1 MACGLR
7 SATHDGKETDVAN
20 FTNVLFKA
28 GDEHI
33 PIRIYSLEY
42 TMEVVIRHLPERDRD
57 VPDVLQNT
65 YKFSKYQHPGPSIR
79 TRKERHSQRTLCGA
93 EGSVYN
99 ILSHGR

>member
-7 SATHDGKETDVAN
+7 SATHDGKETDVAK

-28 GDEHI
+28 GDKHI
-33 PIRIYSLEY
+33 PLEY

-79 TRKERHSQRTLCGA
+79 TRKESQRTLCGA
-93 EGSVYN
+93 EGSVYD
-99 ILSHGR
+99 ILSHGQ